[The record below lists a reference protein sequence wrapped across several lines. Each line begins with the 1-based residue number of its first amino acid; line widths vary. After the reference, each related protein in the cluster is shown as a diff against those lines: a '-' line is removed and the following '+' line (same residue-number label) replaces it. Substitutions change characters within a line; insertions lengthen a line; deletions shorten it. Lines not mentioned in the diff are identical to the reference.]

1 MTATLSPPAEG
12 STEDR
17 VGAVEAAGVE
27 YLPEEARD
35 SGPRNLAAVF
45 LGANLTWTNVV
56 FGAFAILFG
65 LSFWQ
70 TVTSMAVGTA
80 VGTLAVLPTAVIGP
94 RTGTNMT
101 VSSGAFFG
109 IRGRFIGSGL
119 ALAIALGFA
128 AVTVW
133 TSGDAIVAA
142 GHRLLGT
149 PESDIVHAVAYAA
162 VAALMVTV
170 ALYGHAT
177 IVAIQK
183 VVVPIVGGLMIIG
196 VFAFA
201 GGFDPGASGGEYVLG
216 GFWQTWALSAV
227 LFAAAPISYGPT
239 IGDYTRRISSIR
251 FSNRQICTALGV
263 GMFIGVL
270 LPSLFGAFT
279 AMTFTNPTDSYI
291 DDLVAASPA
300 WYVLPIV
307 VISLFGGMS
316 QGVLCVYA
324 SGLDLEGLT
333 PRLKRTQT
341 TIITAA
347 IAIALLYIG
356 VFVFDAIDSVTAMT
370 VALNAVITP
379 WVAILAIGALRTK
392 TYDPVD
398 LQAFAQGRRGGR
410 YWFTGGWNMPAVIA
424 WTVGA
429 TFGLLAVNTAL
440 YVGPL
445 ADIAGGV
452 DLSTIGSAALAGLIY
467 VAASLPSRRKS
478 ACRSGVSDTFASARQ
493 LAQARPTAGHRLVA
507 GVGQDLEH
515 RPPGGVELGRR
526 DPAAGQ
532 PDSAGRDRGVVAV
545 LASPRR
551 CRCRSVR

>member
-1 MTATLSPPAEG
+1 MPILIEHYINTIDLPINKDRIEQPMTATLPPPEIVL
-12 STEDR
+12 TTDR
-17 VGAVEAAGVE
+17 VGAVENAGVE
-27 YLPEEARD
+27 YLPEDARD
-35 SGPRNLAAVF
+35 SRPRNLGAVF

-70 TVTSMAVGTA
+70 TVTSMAVGIA
-80 VGTLAVLPTAVIGP
+80 VGTLAVVPTAIIGP

-109 IRGRFIGSGL
+109 IRGRFIGSGI
-119 ALAIALGFA
+119 ALAIAFGFA

-149 PESDIVHAVAYAA
+149 PENDLVHAIAYAA

-177 IVAIQK
+177 IVAMQK
-183 VVVPIVGGLMIIG
+183 VVVPVVGALMILG

-201 GGFDPGASGGEYVLG
+201 GGFNPGASSGQYMLG

-227 LFAAAPISYGPT
+227 LFAAAPISYVPT
-239 IGDYTRRISSIR
+239 IGDYTRRISAR
-251 FSNRQICTALGV
+251 QFSNRRICAALGI
-263 GMFIGVL
+263 GMFVGVL

-279 AMTFTNPTDSYI
+279 AVSFAEFANPTDSYL
-291 DDLVAASPA
+291 DDLVSASPG

-307 VISLFGGMS
+307 VISLLGGLS

-324 SGLDLEGLT
+324 SGLDLEGLA
-333 PRLKRTQT
+333 PQLKRTQT

-347 IAIALLYIG
+347 VAIALLYLG
-356 VFVFDAIDSVTAMT
+356 VFVFDAVESVTAMT

-392 TYDPVD
+392 TYDPTD
-398 LQAFAQGRRGGR
+398 LQAFAQGRHGGR
-410 YWFTGGWNMPAVIA
+410 YWFTGGWNVPAVVA

-429 TFGLLAVNTAL
+429 VFGLLAVNTTL

-445 ADIAGGV
+445 AGIAGGV
-452 DLSTIGSAALAGLIY
+452 DVSTIGSAALAGLIY
-467 VAASLPSRRKS
+467 VASLSSIK
-478 ACRSGVSDTFASARQ
+478 A
-493 LAQARPTAGHRLVA
+493 
-507 GVGQDLEH
+507 
-515 RPPGGVELGRR
+515 
-526 DPAAGQ
+526 
-532 PDSAGRDRGVVAV
+532 
-545 LASPRR
+545 
-551 CRCRSVR
+551 

>member
-1 MTATLSPPAEG
+1 MTRTLPPPHPATLPPAQPP
-12 STEDR
+12 SAIPDVPPMTDR
-17 VGAVEAAGVE
+17 VGTIENAGVE
-27 YLPEEARD
+27 YLPEDERD
-35 SGPRNLAAVF
+35 SSPRNLGAVF

-70 TVTSMAVGTA
+70 TLASMAVGT
-80 VGTLAVLPTAVIGP
+80 VIGTLAVLPTAIIGP

-133 TSGDAIVAA
+133 TSGDALVAA

-149 PESDIVHAVAYAA
+149 QESSVVHAVAYAA

-177 IVAIQK
+177 IVAMQK
-183 VVVPIVGGLMIIG
+183 LVVPVVGALMIAG
-196 VFAFA
+196 VVAFA
-201 GGFDPGASGGEYVLG
+201 GGFNPGASTGEYMLG
-216 GFWQTWALSAV
+216 GFWQTWMLCAV
-227 LFAAAPISYGPT
+227 LFAAAPLSYGPT
-239 IGDYTRRISSIR
+239 IGDYTRRISSVR
-251 FSNRQICTALGV
+251 FSDRQIAVALGV

-279 AMTFTNPTDSYI
+279 AMSIAAPTDSYL
-291 DDLVAASPA
+291 DDLVNASPA

-307 VISLFGGMS
+307 VISLLGGLS
-316 QGVLCVYA
+316 QGVLCIYA

-341 TIITAA
+341 TVITAA
-347 IAIALLYIG
+347 VAIVLLYLG
-356 VFVFDAIDSVTAMT
+356 VFVFDAVDSVTAMT

-379 WVAILAIGALRTK
+379 WVAILAIGALRNRK
-392 TYDPVD
+392 GGYDTHD
-398 LQAFAQGRRGGR
+398 LQAFAQARRGGR
-410 YWFTGGWNMPAVIA
+410 YWFTGGWNVPAVIA
-424 WTVGA
+424 WVVGA
-429 TFGLLAVNTAL
+429 TFGVLAVNTAL

-445 ADIAGGV
+445 ANIAGGV
-452 DLSTIGSAALAGLIY
+452 DLSTIGSAVLAGVIY
-467 VAASLPSRRKS
+467 AGATL
-478 ACRSGVSDTFASARQ
+478 VSPARQ
-493 LAQARPTAGHRLVA
+493 
-507 GVGQDLEH
+507 
-515 RPPGGVELGRR
+515 
-526 DPAAGQ
+526 
-532 PDSAGRDRGVVAV
+532 S
-545 LASPRR
+545 
-551 CRCRSVR
+551 

>member
-1 MTATLSPPAEG
+1 MTESLAEM
-12 STEDR
+12 TDDR
-17 VGAVEAAGVE
+17 VGAIEGAGVE

-35 SGPRNLAAVF
+35 SSPRNLAAVF

-70 TVTSMAVGTA
+70 TLGSMAVGTA
-80 VGTLAVLPTAVIGP
+80 IGTLAILPTAIIGP

-133 TSGDAIVAA
+133 TSGDALVAA
-142 GHRLLGT
+142 SHRMFGS
-149 PESDIVHAVAYAA
+149 PETAIVRGLAYAA

-183 VVVPIVGGLMIIG
+183 VVVPVVGALMLLGII
-196 VFAFA
+196 AFS
-201 GGFDPGASGGEYVLG
+201 GGFDPGAGSGEYALG
-216 GFWQTWALSAV
+216 GFWQTWTLCAV

-239 IGDYTRRISSIR
+239 IGDYTRRISARR
-251 FSNRQICTALGV
+251 FTDRQITVALGI

-270 LPSLFGAFT
+270 LPSVFGAFT
-279 AMTFTNPTDSYI
+279 AQSFSADSAAPSDSYL
-291 DDLVAASPA
+291 DDLVGAAPA
-300 WYVLPIV
+300 WYVIPIV
-307 VISLFGGMS
+307 VISLLGGLS
-316 QGVLCVYA
+316 QGVLCIYA

-341 TIITAA
+341 TVITAA
-347 IAIALLYIG
+347 VAIVLLYVG
-356 VFVFDAIDSVTAMT
+356 VFVFDAVGSVTAMT

-379 WVAILAIGALRTK
+379 WVAVLAIGALRTRDVG
-392 TYDPVD
+392 YDPVD
-398 LQAFAQGRRGGR
+398 LQAFAHGRRGGR
-410 YWFTGGWNMPAVIA
+410 YWFTGGWNAAAVLA
-424 WTVGA
+424 WAGGA
-429 TFGLLAVNTAL
+429 LFGVLAVNTTL

-452 DLSTIGSAALAGLIY
+452 DLSTVGSALIAAVIYLAAG
-467 VAASLPSRRKS
+467 
-478 ACRSGVSDTFASARQ
+478 GF
-493 LAQARPTAGHRLVA
+493 ARPTHHVSPERELAV
-507 GVGQDLEH
+507 DL
-515 RPPGGVELGRR
+515 
-526 DPAAGQ
+526 PA
-532 PDSAGRDRGVVAV
+532 S
-545 LASPRR
+545 
-551 CRCRSVR
+551 

>member
-1 MTATLSPPAEG
+1 MTATLPAPAAE

-17 VGAVEAAGVE
+17 VGAIEAAGVE

-35 SGPRNLAAVF
+35 SGPRNLSAVF

-80 VGTLAVLPTAVIGP
+80 VGTLAVLPTAIIGP

-119 ALAIALGFA
+119 ALAIALAFA

-133 TSGDAIVAA
+133 TSGDALVAA

-183 VVVPIVGGLMIIG
+183 VVVPVVGGLMILG

-201 GGFDPGASGGEYVLG
+201 GGFDPSASGGEYALG

-251 FSNRQICTALGV
+251 FSDRQICTALGI

-279 AMTFTNPTDSYI
+279 ALTFANPTDSYI

-324 SGLDLEGLT
+324 SGLDLEGLA
-333 PRLKRTQT
+333 PRMKRTQT

-347 IAIALLYIG
+347 VAIALLYVG

-398 LQAFAQGRRGGR
+398 LQAFAHGRRGGR
-410 YWFTGGWNMPAVIA
+410 YWFTGGWNLPAVIA
-424 WTVGA
+424 WVVGA
-429 TFGLLAVNTAL
+429 TFGMLTVNTTL

-467 VAASLPSRRKS
+467 FASPQLASRRKS
-478 ACRSGVSDTFASARQ
+478 SPIEAIEGHFASAR
-493 LAQARPTAGHRLVA
+493 R
-507 GVGQDLEH
+507 E
-515 RPPGGVELGRR
+515 
-526 DPAAGQ
+526 
-532 PDSAGRDRGVVAV
+532 S
-545 LASPRR
+545 
-551 CRCRSVR
+551 

>member
-1 MTATLSPPAEG
+1 
-12 STEDR
+12 
-17 VGAVEAAGVE
+17 
-27 YLPEEARD
+27 
-35 SGPRNLAAVF
+35 
-45 LGANLTWTNVV
+45 
-56 FGAFAILFG
+56 
-65 LSFWQ
+65 
-70 TVTSMAVGTA
+70 
-80 VGTLAVLPTAVIGP
+80 
-94 RTGTNMT
+94 MT

-109 IRGRFIGSGL
+109 IRGRFIGSGI

-149 PESDIVHAVAYAA
+149 PENDVVHAIAYAA

-177 IVAIQK
+177 IVAMQK
-183 VVVPIVGGLMIIG
+183 VVVPVVGTLMVLG

-201 GGFDPGASGGEYVLG
+201 GGFDPGASRRRVRTRWLLADVG
-216 GFWQTWALSAV
+216 AV
-227 LFAAAPISYGPT
+227 GRAVRGRADLLRA
-239 IGDYTRRISSIR
+239 DDRRLHPADLARR
-251 FSNRQICTALGV
+251 FSNRQICAALGI
-263 GMFIGVL
+263 GMFVGVL

-279 AMTFTNPTDSYI
+279 ALSFANPTDSYL
-291 DDLVAASPA
+291 DDLVAASPG

-307 VISLFGGMS
+307 VISLLGGLS
-316 QGVLCVYA
+316 QGVLCIYA
-324 SGLDLEGLT
+324 SGLDLEGLA

-347 IAIALLYIG
+347 VAIVLLYVG
-356 VFVFDAIDSVTAMT
+356 VFVFDAVESVTAMT

-392 TYDPVD
+392 SYDPTD
-398 LQAFAQGRRGGR
+398 LQAFAHGRHGGR
-410 YWFTGGWNMPAVIA
+410 YWFTGGWNVPAVVA

-429 TFGLLAVNTAL
+429 AFGVLAVNTTL

-467 VAASLPSRRKS
+467 ACVARLRSSDDAIPRRTGDRVLQ
-478 ACRSGVSDTFASARQ
+478 AVGI
-493 LAQARPTAGHRLVA
+493 ARPG
-507 GVGQDLEH
+507 
-515 RPPGGVELGRR
+515 
-526 DPAAGQ
+526 AAGRLLHRRRRLPQ
-532 PDSAGRDRGVVAV
+532 HSDG
-545 LASPRR
+545 RR
-551 CRCRSVR
+551 CRVARPSRSSSRGSPPHSTASTFRCTARSATATS

>member
-1 MTATLSPPAEG
+1 MTAIHPMTVAPAD
-12 STEDR
+12 TEDR

-27 YLPEEARD
+27 YLPEYARD
-35 SGPRNLAAVF
+35 SHPRNLGAVF

-70 TVTSMAVGTA
+70 TVASMIVGTA
-80 VGTLAVLPTAVIGP
+80 IGTLAVLPTAIIGP

-109 IRGRFIGSGL
+109 IRGRFIGSGI
-119 ALAIALGFA
+119 ALLIALGFA

-142 GHRLLGT
+142 AHRVLGT
-149 PESDIVHAVAYAA
+149 PESELVRGLAYAA

-177 IVAIQK
+177 IVAMQK
-183 VVVPIVGGLMIIG
+183 IVVPVVGGLMMLG

-201 GGFDPGASGGEYVLG
+201 GGFDPTVTGGEYALG
-216 GFWQTWALSAV
+216 GFWQTWTLSAV

-239 IGDYTRRISSIR
+239 IGDYTRRISAERYSGA
-251 FSNRQICTALGV
+251 QICAALGI
-263 GMFIGVL
+263 GMFLGVL

-279 AMTFTNPTDSYI
+279 ALSFAEPTDSYLY
-291 DDLVAASPA
+291 DLVAAAPA

-307 VISLFGGMS
+307 VISLLGGLS

-324 SGLDLEGLT
+324 SGLDLEGLA

-341 TIITAA
+341 TIITAG
-347 IAIALLYIG
+347 IAIALLYLG
-356 VFVFDAIDSVTAMT
+356 VFVFDAVESVTAMT

-379 WVAILAIGALRTK
+379 WVVILAIGALRTK
-392 TYDPVD
+392 TYDPTD
-398 LQAFAQGRRGGR
+398 LQAFAEGRRGGR
-410 YWFTGGWNMPAVIA
+410 YWYTAGWNVPAVIA
-424 WTVGA
+424 WAVGA
-429 TFGLLAVNTAL
+429 GFGLLTVNTAL
-440 YVGPL
+440 YLGPL
-445 ADIAGGV
+445 AEIAGGV

-467 VAASLPSRRKS
+467 TASV
-478 ACRSGVSDTFASARQ
+478 GVINR
-493 LAQARPTAGHRLVA
+493 
-507 GVGQDLEH
+507 
-515 RPPGGVELGRR
+515 
-526 DPAAGQ
+526 
-532 PDSAGRDRGVVAV
+532 
-545 LASPRR
+545 
-551 CRCRSVR
+551 